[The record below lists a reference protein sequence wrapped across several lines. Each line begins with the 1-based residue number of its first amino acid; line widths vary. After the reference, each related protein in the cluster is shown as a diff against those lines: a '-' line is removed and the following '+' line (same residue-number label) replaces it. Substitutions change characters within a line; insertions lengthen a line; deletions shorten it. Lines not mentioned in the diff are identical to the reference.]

1 MRLRAVLFDMDGTLL
16 DSAPDFIAVCQAM
29 RLERGLPA
37 VAEHLVRDQVSGGAR
52 AMVASAFALSPEA
65 AGFEV
70 LRQEFLD
77 RYQEHCAVLTRPFD
91 GIEELLADIEQAKLI
106 WGVVTNKPLR
116 YAEPIMQQLGLA
128 QRSAILIC
136 PEHVKNTKPDPEPMI
151 LACTRLGLTPA
162 SVLFV
167 GDDLR
172 DIESGRAAGTRTAA
186 VRYGYIHR
194 DDNPDHWGADAVV
207 NHPAELRA
215 LLDRALCSC

>member
-16 DSAPDFIAVCQAM
+16 DSAPDFIAVAAAM
-29 RLERGLPA
+29 RADRGLPPID
-37 VAEHLVRDQVSGGAR
+37 EQLIREQISGGAR
-52 AMVASAFALSPEA
+52 AMVASAFSISPEA
-65 AGFEV
+65 AEFET

-77 RYQEHCAVLTRPFD
+77 RYQEHCAVFTRPFD
-91 GIEELLADIEQAKLI
+91 GIEQLLADIEQAKLI

-136 PEHVKNTKPDPEPMI
+136 PEHVTHTKPDPEPML
-151 LACTRLGLTPA
+151 LACARLGLEPA

-194 DDNPDHWGADAVV
+194 DDNPNHWGADAVV
-207 NHPAELRA
+207 DHPSELRA

>member
-16 DSAPDFIAVCQAM
+16 DSAPDFIAVAQAM
-29 RLERGLPA
+29 RIDRGLPPI
-37 VAEHLVRDQVSGGAR
+37 AEQLIREQISGGAR
-52 AMVASAFALSPEA
+52 AMVASAFAMDPNA
-65 AGFEV
+65 AEFAA

-77 RYQEHCAVLTRPFD
+77 RYQQHCAVFTRPFD
-91 GIEELLADIEQAKLI
+91 GIAELLADIEQANLI

-136 PEHVKNTKPDPEPMI
+136 PEHVTNTKPDPEPML
-151 LACTRLGLTPA
+151 LACSRLGLEPA

-186 VRYGYIHR
+186 VRYGYINR

-207 NHPAELRA
+207 DHPAELRA